1 MIISTCIALLLSG
14 PALIALLITMINALG
29 WDRGRLGPG
38 LDGKAS
44 LLVPARDEERTIG
57 EALTA
62 ALLEPFDEILVYD
75 DQSKDA
81 TAAIIDQV
89 ARSDARVRRI
99 AGVPLPLGWI
109 GKVHACAQLEKH
121 ARGDWLV
128 YADADVRLEPGSLQ
142 RLASIARERRADVV
156 TAMPRQHVVTWM
168 ERAVVPLLHLIYAS
182 WLPAP
187 LVWASRDP
195 RFLMANGQLL
205 AMRRA
210 ALTRVGG
217 WEAVKHELVDDMAM
231 CRACK
236 VAGLRVV
243 FADGHKMA
251 RCRMYRSTSE
261 VWEGFTKNLYEG
273 LGEHPLALTGALLLH
288 LHAFVLPW
296 LALALSGLLRS
307 EPVLVGALLGVG
319 ANLLQRAWLSLRHR
333 LPLEGI
339 VLQPLGVLLL
349 VALAIESFRRSTQG
363 RISWRGRS
371 YVARSERGA

>member
-1 MIISTCIALLLSG
+1 MISARCVASSWPSRRSTSR
-14 PALIALLITMINALG
+14 PALSITITLLRPALSEKGGLPRVCRQSSRISIPTAGAIRPIAAREIPRAGAKSYAL
-29 WDRGRLGPG
+29 R
-38 LDGKAS
+38 S
-44 LLVPARDEERTIG
+44 
-57 EALTA
+57 
-62 ALLEPFDEILVYD
+62 
-75 DQSKDA
+75 A
-81 TAAIIDQV
+81 TATTD
-89 ARSDARVRRI
+89 
-99 AGVPLPLGWI
+99 
-109 GKVHACAQLEKH
+109 
-121 ARGDWLV
+121 
-128 YADADVRLEPGSLQ
+128 
-142 RLASIARERRADVV
+142 
-156 TAMPRQHVVTWM
+156 
-168 ERAVVPLLHLIYAS
+168 
-182 WLPAP
+182 
-187 LVWASRDP
+187 
-195 RFLMANGQLL
+195 
-205 AMRRA
+205 
-210 ALTRVGG
+210 
-217 WEAVKHELVDDMAM
+217 
-231 CRACK
+231 
-236 VAGLRVV
+236 VV

-288 LHAFVLPW
+288 LHSFVLPW